1 MTTALPLGPGRR
13 PVHSLVLADL
23 VPHPV
28 ALSRTA
34 VDALLVLSGTLVVTV
49 LAQVAVPLPFTP
61 VPISLATLGVLLTGA
76 ALGTA
81 RGSLS
86 IALYVLVGMLGAP
99 VYGDG
104 GSGWAFASFGYVLA
118 YLPAAA
124 LAGHLARRG
133 QDKTPLRSV
142 GLVLLASAV
151 VYAGG
156 VPWLMAFLDVDL
168 ATALRLG
175 VAPFLVGDTVK
186 ALLVAGVL
194 PSAWALV
201 RRARR

>member
-1 MTTALPLGPGRR
+1 MSTALPLGPSRS
-13 PVHSLVLADL
+13 PFDSLVLADL
-23 VPHPV
+23 LPRPV

-34 VDALLVLSGTLVVTV
+34 VDTLLVLTGTLVVTV

-86 IALYVLVGMLGAP
+86 VALYVLVGMLGAP

-104 GSGWAFASFGYVLA
+104 GSGWAFASFGYILA

-142 GLVLLASAV
+142 GLVLLASVV

-186 ALLVAGVL
+186 ALLVAGIL
-194 PSAWALV
+194 PTTWALV

>member
-1 MTTALPLGPGRR
+1 MSTALPLGPSRS
-13 PVHSLVLADL
+13 PLHSLVLADL
-23 VPHPV
+23 VPRPV

-34 VDALLVLSGTLVVTV
+34 VDTLLVLTGTLVVTV

-76 ALGTA
+76 ALGTT

-86 IALYVLVGMLGAP
+86 IALYVLVGVLGAP

-104 GSGWAFASFGYVLA
+104 GSGWAFASFGYILA

-124 LAGHLARRG
+124 LAGYLARRG

-186 ALLVAGVL
+186 ALLIAGVL
-194 PSAWALV
+194 PATWALV
-201 RRARR
+201 RRVRH